1 MSTRPD
7 YINRD
12 ILDNLKTYD
21 ADIIELGVQSFDPDV
36 LRASNRGHTIEDVYK
51 ACHLIKEYGFTL
63 GIQLMIG
70 LPGDSPAK
78 SVASAKEAVRLSP
91 QLARLYPTIV
101 LRDTRLLQMYEEGI
115 YQPLTTEEAVSTT
128 KEMYRI
134 LDDAGITI
142 LRVGLKSTDL
152 ITEGEAICGHTFHP
166 AFRQLVEGELAKES
180 LENQLHQLLENAGET
195 KAPAGYFAFK
205 SNGHSFSNMIG
216 NAKRNK
222 LYFAEKYP
230 GIKIRWQLDTALE
243 DGQYSVI
250 KY

>member
-1 MSTRPD
+1 MPSHQGIRVYTGNP
-7 YINRD
+7 
-12 ILDNLKTYD
+12 
-21 ADIIELGVQSFDPDV
+21 ADD
-36 LRASNRGHTIEDVYK
+36 RAS
-51 ACHLIKEYGFTL
+51 
-63 GIQLMIG
+63 
-70 LPGDSPAK
+70 GDSPAK
-78 SVASAKEAVRLSP
+78 SIASAKEAVRLSP

-166 AFRQLVEGELAKES
+166 AFASWWR
-180 LENQLHQLLENAGET
+180 ENWRENPWKTSCASCLKTPEETEPQAGN
-195 KAPAGYFAFK
+195 FAFK

-222 LYFAEKYP
+222 LYFSEKYP
-230 GIKIRWQLDTALE
+230 GIKIRWQVR
-243 DGQYSVI
+243 YRP
-250 KY
+250 